1 MTTIPDYP
9 ADVQEILIFMRDGKF
24 LGGIYKNND
33 KYTEIIKNIHKALEI
48 YADQDIK
55 IPYYFL
61 PDIFN
66 SAQGEIKIPTPP
78 NQLENF
84 AMHRDLENYYEKIKT
99 NNKHLMIDLNL
110 DDDEY
115 DFLTNIF
122 YEDLVACAKARL
134 FSEEKI
140 NFFEKLFKIYESSGF
155 PCGWKGGNNPN
166 NGDFVIFSKTDL

>member
-78 NQLENF
+78 NLSLI
-84 AMHRDLENYYEKIKT
+84 HI
-99 NNKHLMIDLNL
+99 
-110 DDDEY
+110 
-115 DFLTNIF
+115 
-122 YEDLVACAKARL
+122 
-134 FSEEKI
+134 
-140 NFFEKLFKIYESSGF
+140 
-155 PCGWKGGNNPN
+155 
-166 NGDFVIFSKTDL
+166 